1 MSAHWQT
8 SPPVDDYA
16 HGEKQHRLNGSHSR
30 ALGTLS
36 SASASSPQVQPI
48 SRLVREAPKP
58 QLNGRIEELERTAS
72 SRHQSEGTPSSAS
85 LSRYTLVPT
94 TAEDF
99 LPPPEPKLAARQVTQ
114 TDDRDDGDDP
124 MDEDEPALPDSL
136 TQLISQAQALGQG
149 QRLRRQQSQQRAPRE
164 SFLPERIPAPTQAAA
179 SAPAQPLAEVEAFL
193 KALKPDLS
201 SLLPKFREL
210 GIQSAEDLDG
220 LRSIPRAE
228 NKEWF
233 DEFTTKGL
241 FTPFQVHV
249 ILRALYN

>member
-1 MSAHWQT
+1 M
-8 SPPVDDYA
+8 
-16 HGEKQHRLNGSHSR
+16 
-30 ALGTLS
+30 
-36 SASASSPQVQPI
+36 
-48 SRLVREAPKP
+48 
-58 QLNGRIEELERTAS
+58 
-72 SRHQSEGTPSSAS
+72 
-85 LSRYTLVPT
+85 PT

-99 LPPPEPKLAARQVTQ
+99 LLPPEPKAATRQVTQ
-114 TDDRDDGDDP
+114 TDDRDDGDDA
-124 MDEDEPALPDSL
+124 MDEDEPTLPDSL

-149 QRLRRQQSQQRAPRE
+149 QRLRRQQSQLRPSRE
-164 SFLPERIPAPTQAAA
+164 SIRLERKLAQTPAP
-179 SAPAQPLAEVEAFL
+179 APATPFGEVEAFL

-201 SLLPKFREL
+201 SLLPKFCEL